1 MPMLGISVEALIFL
15 DACKAGAVVY
25 IIYTF
30 LRVFRRIKK
39 HSRTAVATEDVLFW
53 IFTAIYLFVEIYN
66 TSSGSI
72 RWFFVL
78 GVVGS
83 MILSA
88 FVIGKIEKTG
98 QKLYRDFRKKRG
110 KKVDKSD

>member
-1 MPMLGISVEALIFL
+1 MPMLGISVEAWIFL
-15 DACKAGAVVY
+15 QACKAGAIVY
-25 IIYTF
+25 VIYTA

-39 HSRTAVATEDVLFW
+39 HSRAAVAAEDVLFW
-53 IFTAIYLFVEIYN
+53 IFTAVYLFVEMYH

-88 FVIGKIEKTG
+88 FLVGKIEKTG
-98 QKLYRDFRKKRG
+98 QKLYRDFRKKHR
-110 KKVDKSD
+110 KVVDKSD